1 MELDLLI
8 GIAGVLV
15 TLLVVV
21 GMILITPLGAQTR
34 PRADAAAGA
43 DAAAD
48 EDKPRAPGP
57 TTRPSLPTLP

>member
-1 MELDLLI
+1 MDLDLLI

-21 GMILITPLGAQTR
+21 GMILITPHGAKTR
-34 PRADAAAGA
+34 PRADVAAGAGA
-43 DAAAD
+43 DADATPA
-48 EDKPRAPGP
+48 PRS